1 MSVHGARMTTWTISR
16 VQDWT
21 SKDFSARGFSSPR
34 LEADLLICHA
44 LGIRRVDLY
53 VRFDQPL
60 SNEELARVR
69 SLVER
74 RRKHEPVA
82 YITGSRGFYG
92 RTFAVDPRVLIP
104 RPETELLIELALE
117 ALPPLGAI
125 ESVSSEPSSAL
136 PKRRALDVGTGSGI
150 LAITLACERDDL
162 VVDAVDLSHDALA
175 VARANAETLGVSG
188 RVRFLHGSLLEP
200 VEGEK
205 YSLILSNPP
214 YIARRDIETLMPD
227 VRLHEPHAA
236 LDGGESGTELIEQLV
251 VMARK
256 AIEPGGLFALEF
268 GHDQG
273 PRVLELARS
282 AGFADAVVKKDLAGL
297 DRVLVAKG

>member
-1 MSVHGARMTTWTISR
+1 MTTTTTASTWTIAR

-44 LGIRRVDLY
+44 LGLRRVDLY

-60 SNEELARVR
+60 TGDELARVR

-82 YITGSRGFYG
+82 YITGTRGFYG

-104 RPETELLIELALE
+104 RPETELLIELALD
-117 ALPPLGAI
+117 ALPALGVI
-125 ESVSSEPSSAL
+125 ESVSSEAAVSA

-150 LAITLACERDDL
+150 LAITLACEREDL
-162 VVDAVDLSHDALA
+162 VVDAVDLSSDALA
-175 VARANAETLGVSG
+175 VARANAETLGVSA

-205 YSLILSNPP
+205 YWVILSNPP
-214 YIARRDIETLMPD
+214 YIARREIDSLMPD
-227 VRLHEPHAA
+227 VRAHEPHSA
-236 LDGGESGTELIEQLV
+236 LDGGESGTEIIEPLV
-251 VMARK
+251 RMARE
-256 AIEPGGLFALEF
+256 AIEPGGLFAMEF

-273 PRVLELARS
+273 ARVLEIARA
-282 AGFADAVVKKDLAGL
+282 AGFEDAVVKKDLAGL
-297 DRVLVAKG
+297 DRVLVARG